1 MKLMAPETRTA
12 GAGAGASGLDS
23 NQWRQSLERGDFL
36 KLHYQPMVDAVGVVQ
51 CVEAL
56 LRTTD
61 GGPTLSAPELI
72 HEYRALGLL
81 SPMGWRVQRMAMFEF
96 ASHNHLH
103 GMPERV
109 AINAAPEEF
118 DCPGYADRLLHLIQ
132 LSGLAPRQVTVEIT
146 EDAPLARTR
155 GIDRELDGLI
165 EAGVCLA
172 LDDLGSG
179 NNGLPALLRT
189 GFSQV
194 KLDRCFIQ
202 CLHQPKGEIL
212 IGGMI
217 ETAHRMGLEVVVEGV
232 ETAHQATVLRGL
244 GCDLFQGYYFARP
257 GELSRAVDGSQAGR
271 NA

>member
-1 MKLMAPETRTA
+1 MKLRAPDSQPALA
-12 GAGAGASGLDS
+12 GANALGLDS
-23 NQWRQSLERGDFL
+23 DLWRQSLERGDFL
-36 KLHYQPMVDAVGVVQ
+36 KLHYQPMVDACGVVQ

-61 GGPTLSAPELI
+61 GGPTLTALELI
-72 HEYRALGLL
+72 HEYRSLGLL
-81 SPMGWRVQRMAMFEF
+81 SPMGRHVQRMAMFDF

-103 GMPERV
+103 GMPARV

-118 DCPGYADRLLHLIQ
+118 AHPGYADRLLHLIQ
-132 LSGLAPRQVTVEIT
+132 LSGLSPRQVTVEIT
-146 EDAPLARTR
+146 EDAPLAKTR
-155 GIDRELDGLI
+155 NIDRELDGLLG
-165 EAGVCLA
+165 AGVSLS

-194 KLDRCFIQ
+194 KLDRSFIL
-202 CLHQPKGEIL
+202 CLEQRKGEIL

-232 ETAHQATVLRGL
+232 ETAHQAAILRGL

-257 GELSRAVDGSQAGR
+257 AELSRAVDGSRASPIS
-271 NA
+271 